1 VTTVQFGMVLVVLLV
16 VTIVVVVVAGAH
28 DAPTHASQQ
37 LAVLPTHT
45 VPFFG
50 AAHRAA
56 PCLIAQ
62 DVFPCSFVRQQVT
75 NPALPHVDCAA
86 HLTTAPLH
94 AFGNVPAFTATFAW
108 CATHDT

>member
-1 VTTVQFGMVLVVLLV
+1 MPPGGVVTTVHPVMLVAPGPKFAKLPADSTGISKPQFCTRFPVTTVQFGMVLVVLLV

-45 VPFFG
+45 VPCFG

-62 DVFPCSFVRQQVT
+62 DV
-75 NPALPHVDCAA
+75 
-86 HLTTAPLH
+86 
-94 AFGNVPAFTATFAW
+94 
-108 CATHDT
+108 